1 MAGIIEPEYKVLIVD
16 DESAIRDL
24 IIQILEPDFDCHT
37 ASSAEEALNILENKS
52 FDLIMS
58 DINMGG
64 MSGIE
69 LIPKVLELWPDTVIM
84 VLSGNSTIDSAIGA
98 IRGGAFD
105 YIKKP
110 FNIDHVRV
118 AVDRALEHR
127 TLIREKRLYENNL
140 EELVKTRTDELN
152 YLSYYDVL
160 TTLPNRSLFEDR
172 LSQSILLK
180 QEGQQVALLFVALDN
195 FKKIR
200 DTLGHDAGDVILQEA
215 AHRLVT
221 EIAEGSTVARFERDE
236 FAILLPQV
244 ANAEE
249 VVEIASWVDKAL
261 RSPYRVREKEIF
273 ITASIGISLHP
284 EDGKDSRSLL
294 KHAAS
299 ALLSVQESGGDSYS
313 FYAEG
318 MNAKA
323 LRQLTF
329 ESDLRNAL
337 ARGEFEMYYQPK
349 LDIRTGKI
357 VGMEALIRWHHPEHG
372 AVSPAEFIPLAE
384 ATGFILPIG
393 EWILYTACSQGREW
407 QKEGHLLSLSV
418 NLSAC
423 QFSQPDLAEKIIS
436 IVNALDFDCRLLDL
450 EVTESTIMKNPEK
463 GVETLRKLQAL
474 GIKISLDDFG
484 TGYSSLSYLKRL
496 PIDILKIDKS
506 FIDDVTENTDD
517 AALVEAIIAL
527 AHNLKLKVIAEGVE
541 REDQLQRLHEL
552 DCDEWQ
558 GFLFSKPLPAKDF
571 NELLAK
577 YAHFPMKRDAHL
589 P

>member
-1 MAGIIEPEYKVLIVD
+1 MAGIEPSYKVLIVD

-37 ASSAEEALNILENKS
+37 AGSAEEALNILENES
-52 FDLIMS
+52 FDLVMS

-110 FNIDHVRV
+110 FNIEHVRV

-140 EELVKTRTDELN
+140 EELVKKRTDELN

-180 QEGQQVALLFVALDN
+180 LEGQQVALLFVALDN

-200 DTLGHDAGDVILQEA
+200 DTLGHDAGDLILQEA
-215 AHRLVT
+215 AHRLVS

-249 VVEIASWVDKAL
+249 VVEIASWVDNAL
-261 RSPYRVREKEIF
+261 RRPYRVKENEIF

-284 EDGKDSRSLL
+284 EDGKDSRALL

-313 FYAEG
+313 FYADG

-337 ARGEFEMYYQPK
+337 DRGEFEMYYQPK
-349 LDIRTGKI
+349 LDIRAGKI

-393 EWILYTACSQGREW
+393 EWILYTACSQGRAW

-436 IVNALDFDCRLLDL
+436 IVKALDFDCRLLDL

-463 GVETLRKLQAL
+463 GVETLKKLQAL

-541 REDQLQRLHEL
+541 REDQLQRLYEL

-571 NELLAK
+571 RDLLDK
-577 YAHFPMKRDAHL
+577 YDRFPMKRDAHL